1 MFSLQVKLPVI
12 EAAVDNGVVHSG
24 AHCKPHD
31 SQVDLLNE
39 GMLKQMRVEQVNQ
52 EIDVIGEPANSKRTY
67 HHNHH
72 LHHLRVGKKRTFQY
86 WLYCMAINTC
96 SVLQADFLD
105 FACYPHC
112 TKTGRRLTD
121 EMFLNHFLDSF

>member
-24 AHCKPHD
+24 AHCQPHD
-31 SQVDLLNE
+31 SQIDLLNE
-39 GMLKQMRVEQVNQ
+39 GMLKQMRVELVNQ

-72 LHHLRVGKKRTFQY
+72 LHHLRVSKKRKFQY
-86 WLYCMAINTC
+86 WLYCMTINTC
-96 SVLQADFLD
+96 SVLQADFLG
-105 FACYPHC
+105 FACCPHC
-112 TKTGRRLTD
+112 TKLA
-121 EMFLNHFLDSF
+121 EC